1 MGNVCW
7 KLGAAA
13 LAMGLALG
21 AATPAAVAEKVSFKD
36 PQDDDNGPGA
46 YTYPTDPVYK
56 PGSFDMTA
64 FTLKAHGDKVDLDVE
79 MAAKLEDPW
88 KTGSGFSVQM
98 VFIFVQT
105 RAEKPADAGK
115 AGAGKA
121 GGKDKKKGGTGSAG
135 GKAAADK
142 AAAGKADAGGAAG
155 GRTDAGK
162 PAGTAAEKAEAGKP
176 AAEETGAAA
185 SPAGA
190 KAAAAEPEPGGA
202 AEPAPAQPDTEQTT
216 GEKNAAEKAAGEQ
229 AAAPKAAGEKGAE
242 RKAAGAKPAAAGK
255 AAGKQQGFTQG
266 LPGLQVQ
273 FSPDDAWDRCIIL
286 SPEPAARVRAEVEA
300 KAAAMKDAI
309 VIPARVKGSGHTIS
323 ATIDRKALGPGDPT
337 DWGYQV
343 VIASSDPYPAADSL
357 LVRKVTETESQ
368 HRFGGAGDGDCAP
381 NVLDVLAGDGEGEPA
396 EVTKQHEMLH
406 YECNP
411 DQGPK
416 TLATLTMVRMDKDED
431 KDKDKKTP

>member
-1 MGNVCW
+1 MGNVGW
-7 KLGAAA
+7 KLGTAA
-13 LAMGLALG
+13 LAMGLAL
-21 AATPAAVAEKVSFKD
+21 AATSPAAVAQKVSFKD
-36 PQDDDNGPGA
+36 PKDDDNGPGA
-46 YTYPTDPVYK
+46 YIYPTDPVYK

-88 KTGSGFSVQM
+88 KTGNGFSVQM

-105 RAEKPADAGK
+105 RAEKPAGGGK
-115 AGAGKA
+115 AGAAKA
-121 GGKDKKKGGTGSAG
+121 GGKKKGGTQSAG
-135 GKAAADK
+135 SKAGDKAAGGEK
-142 AAAGKADAGGAAG
+142 AAAG
-155 GRTDAGK
+155 
-162 PAGTAAEKAEAGKP
+162 
-176 AAEETGAAA
+176 
-185 SPAGA
+185 
-190 KAAAAEPEPGGA
+190 
-202 AEPAPAQPDTEQTT
+202 
-216 GEKNAAEKAAGEQ
+216 
-229 AAAPKAAGEKGAE
+229 
-242 RKAAGAKPAAAGK
+242 KAAGAKPAAAGK
-255 AAGKQQGFTQG
+255 AAGEQHGFTQG

-273 FSPDDAWDRCIIL
+273 FAPADAWDRCIIL

-309 VIPARVKGSGHTIS
+309 VIPARVKGSGHAIS

-368 HRFGGAGDGDCAP
+368 HRFGGASDGDCAP

-396 EVTKQHEMLH
+396 EVAKQHEMLH

-411 DQGPK
+411 DHAPK
-416 TLATLTMVRMDKDED
+416 MLATLAMVHVKDED
-431 KDKDKKTP
+431 

>member
-7 KLGAAA
+7 KLGIAA
-13 LAMGLALG
+13 LAMGLAL
-21 AATPAAVAEKVSFKD
+21 AATTPAAVAQKVSFKD
-36 PQDDDNGPGA
+36 PKDDDNGPGA

-88 KTGSGFSVQM
+88 KTGNGFSVQM

-105 RAEKPADAGK
+105 RAEKPADGGK
-115 AGAGKA
+115 AGAAKA
-121 GGKDKKKGGTGSAG
+121 GGKKKGGTGSAG
-135 GKAAADK
+135 GKAGDKAGDK
-142 AAAGKADAGGAAG
+142 AAAGKADAGKAAG
-155 GRTDAGK
+155 KAADKAAAGK
-162 PAGTAAEKAEAGKP
+162 S

-185 SPAGA
+185 TPAGA
-190 KAAAAEPEPGGA
+190 KATTAEPEPGAA
-202 AEPAPAQPDTEQTT
+202 AEPAPAQPAQPDTEQAAS
-216 GEKNAAEKAAGEQ
+216 EKAAAEKATGEQ
-229 AAAPKAAGEKGAE
+229 AEAGKAPGEKAGGVKAAAGKT
-242 RKAAGAKPAAAGK
+242 AGAKPAATGR
-255 AAGKQQGFTQG
+255 AAGKPHGFTQG

-273 FSPDDAWDRCIIL
+273 FAPADAWDRCIIL

-309 VIPARVKGSGHTIS
+309 IIPVRVKGSGHAIS

-368 HRFGGAGDGDCAP
+368 HRFGGASDGDCAP
-381 NVLDVLAGDGEGEPA
+381 NVLDVLAGDGEAEPE
-396 EVTKQHEMLH
+396 EVTQQHEMLH

-411 DQGPK
+411 DHGPK
-416 TLATLTMVRMDKDED
+416 TLATLTMVRVDKDED
-431 KDKDKKTP
+431 

>member
-7 KLGAAA
+7 RLGTAA
-13 LAMGLALG
+13 LAMGLALA
-21 AATPAAVAEKVSFKD
+21 AATPAAMAQKVSFKD
-36 PQDDDNGPGA
+36 PKDDDNGPGA

-64 FTLKAHGDKVDLDVE
+64 FTLKAHGDKVDIDVE

-105 RAEKPADAGK
+105 LADKPAAGGK
-115 AGAGKA
+115 AGTAKA
-121 GGKDKKKGGTGSAG
+121 GGKKKGGTPSAG
-135 GKAAADK
+135 GKADSGKAATDKADGAK
-142 AAAGKADAGGAAG
+142 AAAG
-155 GRTDAGK
+155 
-162 PAGTAAEKAEAGKP
+162 
-176 AAEETGAAA
+176 ETGAAA
-185 SPAGA
+185 TPAGA
-190 KAAAAEPEPGGA
+190 KAAGAESEPGA
-202 AEPAPAQPDTEQTT
+202 AVAEAAPAPADTD
-216 GEKNAAEKAAGEQ
+216 KAETD
-229 AAAPKAAGEKGAE
+229 
-242 RKAAGAKPAAAGK
+242 K
-255 AAGKQQGFTQG
+255 AAGKKSTAAMTPEEKAAARKAARAKAAAERTAAAKQHGFTQG

-273 FSPDDAWDRCIIL
+273 FAPADGWDRCIIL

-300 KAAAMKDAI
+300 KAPAMKDAI
-309 VIPARVKGSGHTIS
+309 VIPARVKGSGHDIS

-368 HRFGGAGDGDCAP
+368 HRFGGGSDGDCAP
-381 NVLDVLAGDGEGEPA
+381 NVLDLLAGDGEGEAA
-396 EVTKQHEMLH
+396 EAGQQHEMLQ

-411 DQGPK
+411 DHTPK
-416 TLATLTMVRMDKDED
+416 TLATLTMVRVDKDED
-431 KDKDKKTP
+431 

>member
-1 MGNVCW
+1 MGNVSW
-7 KLGAAA
+7 KLGTAAA
-13 LAMGLALG
+13 LAMGLAL
-21 AATPAAVAEKVSFKD
+21 AATTPAAMAQKVSFKD
-36 PQDDDNGPGA
+36 PKDDDNGPGA

-64 FTLKAHGDKVDLDVE
+64 FTLKAHGDKVDLAVE

-88 KTGSGFSVQM
+88 KTGNGFSVQM

-105 RAEKPADAGK
+105 RAGKPADGGKAGAATAGGKKKGGSKSTGDKPATGKDADKAATGNAAAAKADAGK
-115 AGAGKA
+115 A
-121 GGKDKKKGGTGSAG
+121 
-135 GKAAADK
+135 ADK
-142 AAAGKADAGGAAG
+142 A
-155 GRTDAGK
+155 DAGK
-162 PAGTAAEKAEAGKP
+162 PADKADAGKPADKAAAGKP

-185 SPAGA
+185 ATPAGA
-190 KAAAAEPEPGGA
+190 KAAAAAEPEPG
-202 AEPAPAQPDTEQTT
+202 
-216 GEKNAAEKAAGEQ
+216 
-229 AAAPKAAGEKGAE
+229 AAA
-242 RKAAGAKPAAAGK
+242 
-255 AAGKQQGFTQG
+255 QHGFTQG

-273 FSPDDAWDRCIIL
+273 FAPADAWDRCIIL

-309 VIPARVKGSGHTIS
+309 VIPARVKGSGHAIS

-343 VIASSDPYPAADSL
+343 VVASSDPYPAADSL

-396 EVTKQHEMLH
+396 EMAKQHEMLH

-411 DQGPK
+411 PDHAPK
-416 TLATLTMVRMDKDED
+416 MLATLTMVHVKDED
-431 KDKDKKTP
+431 